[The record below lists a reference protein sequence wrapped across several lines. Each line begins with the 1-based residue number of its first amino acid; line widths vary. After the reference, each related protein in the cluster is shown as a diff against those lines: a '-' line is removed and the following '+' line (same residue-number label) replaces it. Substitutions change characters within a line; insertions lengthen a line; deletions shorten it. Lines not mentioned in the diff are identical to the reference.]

1 MAKTQEVAVVPKS
14 DFLILQNPDMADT
27 LAEALQSSGV
37 SQFDLPRLKVP
48 SGGGLAW
55 ELETLEGV
63 DVKKEVDVVLG
74 VIRTGQRAW
83 WKVPVGQGE
92 ASPPS
97 CRSHDGVTGF
107 GVNTLEE
114 GATDETHDCR
124 TCPWSQWG
132 SSRSRADSRAK
143 DCTEKAFVMCFS
155 KGSALPMLLS
165 VPPTSLKALKAY
177 QLKLIG
183 ACRPMTAV
191 VTRLSLR
198 RESGA
203 NDYSVIEF
211 GFAGMLD
218 DDAAAEMKSL
228 GESLKVAF
236 DSVISAID

>member
-1 MAKTQEVAVVPKS
+1 MTKSKEIAVVPKS

-37 SQFDLPRLKVP
+37 SEFDLPRLKVP

-55 ELETLEGV
+55 EVETLEGV
-63 DVKKEVDVVLG
+63 DVKKSVDVVLG
-74 VIRTGQRAW
+74 VVRSGQRAW

-92 ASPPS
+92 SAPPS
-97 CRSHDGVTGF
+97 CRSSDGRTGF
-107 GVNTLEE
+107 GVNSLEE
-114 GATDETHDCR
+114 GAEDATHDCA

-143 DCTEKAFVMCFS
+143 DCTEKAFVLCFS
-155 KGSALPMLLS
+155 KESALPMLLS

-183 ACRPMTAV
+183 ACAPMTSV
-191 VTRLSLR
+191 VTQLSLR

-211 GFAGMLD
+211 GFSGKLD
-218 DDAAAEMKSL
+218 DDAAAEMKRL
-228 GESLKVAF
+228 GESLKGAF
-236 DSVISAID
+236 ESAIGNID